1 MFSENDC
8 GFEEKSTFSIS
19 INDEIDIEIPMQER
33 PAINADQEE
42 VTDDEEEDQREL
54 EDNLRPQRNIRLPTK
69 FQDYDL
75 NFVEIDV
82 PKTYQEALNTYREI
96 YDTLL
101 QEDVSEEELML
112 EIDCCEGYEKKF
124 IVLRITYGNRQKHI
138 DIGLDEDDRRSRANL
153 AMSKST
159 LGPADPHT
167 ILIKVENISEKL
179 TNIPYREAVG
189 SLMFA
194 AVVSCPDIAYSVGV
208 ASRFLNDPS
217 KTHWNAVERIIRY
230 LNATSELGIH
240 YSKEEQLQLSGF
252 SDSDYASDKDTRK
265 STTGYIF
272 KLCNAAVTWSS
283 KRQHAVTLSTTEAE
297 YVAACQAT
305 KEAIRIR
312 RLMNDIGESVSM
324 ATPLNID
331 NQSAIKLIHNPEFH
345 KRTKHVD
352 IQFHFVREKFQ
363 DGEIEPVYVSTKLQE
378 ADLLTKALPRTSFL
392 NLRNLIGMKKKNEI
406 NVK

>member
-1 MFSENDC
+1 MS
-8 GFEEKSTFSIS
+8 
-19 INDEIDIEIPMQER
+19 
-33 PAINADQEE
+33 
-42 VTDDEEEDQREL
+42 
-54 EDNLRPQRNIRLPTK
+54 DNPNYL
-69 FQDYDL
+69 
-75 NFVEIDV
+75 VG
-82 PKTYQEALNTYREI
+82 
-96 YDTLL
+96 
-101 QEDVSEEELML
+101 L
-112 EIDCCEGYEKKF
+112 EINRKSDGSIFINQSEYIKQIVQKF
-124 IVLRITYGNRQKHI
+124 GQSDAKIV
-138 DIGLDEDDRRSRANL
+138 DI
-153 AMSKST
+153 
-159 LGPADPHT
+159 PADPHT

-194 AVVSCPDIAYSVGV
+194 AVVSRPDIAYSVGV

-217 KTHWNAVERIIRY
+217 KTHWNAVKRIIRY

-272 KLCNAAVTWSS
+272 KLCNGAVTWSS

-297 YVAACQAT
+297 YVASCQAT
-305 KEAIRIR
+305 KEAIWIR
-312 RLMNDIGESVSM
+312 RLMNDIGESVSI

-345 KRTKHVD
+345 NRTKHVD

-363 DGEIEPVYVSTKLQE
+363 DGEIEPVC
-378 ADLLTKALPRTSFL
+378 F
-392 NLRNLIGMKKKNEI
+392 N
-406 NVK
+406 